1 MLAAASDALPAVQSV
16 QTEAPKEENFPI
28 KQSVQVDDLV
38 RLVAFPPAQL
48 SQELTP
54 PKEKVPA
61 RQSVQPTDA
70 DAPTDLV
77 PDKQLTHVDWAVKE
91 L

>member
-1 MLAAASDALPAVQSV
+1 MLAVASDALPAVQAV
-16 QTEAPKEENFPI
+16 QTEAPKEEYFPI
-28 KQSVQVDDLV
+28 KQSVQDDDCV
-38 RLVAFPPAQL
+38 TLVAFPAAQL

-70 DAPTDLV
+70 DVPTDLV
-77 PDKQLTHVDWAVKE
+77 PDKQLMHVDWAVNE